1 LETNIFSEYDSS
13 HIHQILPNYR
23 YIPYQINNRMKIL
36 EWLNVILD
44 RSKRMLNLGLLRAN
58 GAVLVETGTIEEKL
72 VGNMTY
78 F

>member
-1 LETNIFSEYDSS
+1 LKPIYFRSTIVVIYIKSC
-13 HIHQILPNYR
+13 PNYC
-23 YIPYQINNRMKIL
+23 YIPYQINNRMKIP

>member
-1 LETNIFSEYDSS
+1 
-13 HIHQILPNYR
+13 
-23 YIPYQINNRMKIL
+23 MKIP

-58 GAVLVETGTIEEKL
+58 GAVLVETGTIDEKL